1 MTVPRYGIGE
11 WYGEPLVSMSSAR
24 RRHLAE
30 HALDRHLPQPACPFR
45 VGRPPC
51 SKKGG
56 VCSLQKYSI
65 TERRIEAPA
74 ERASV
79 VVCPHRFEEN
89 HVLYGWLADIVGFGD
104 VFVAREVPFMRA
116 PVTGR
121 EAGRIDLVIANDAQ
135 ASEWFALE
143 IQAVYFSGQRME
155 TDFLALLV
163 DEEERAPQPSAVRRP
178 DWRSSSAKRL
188 MPQLEVKT
196 PTLRRWGKKLAV
208 AVDMPFF
215 EAMGGPSEK
224 PSQDLNAGDVLWLVP
239 KVSDGELVRNHWEVL
254 SLEESA
260 KRLLAAVPVSRT
272 EFEDGLRRR
281 LEHLGRPGG

>member
-1 MTVPRYGIGE
+1 MTAPRYGIGE
-11 WYGEPLVSMSSAR
+11 WYGERLTSLSRSR
-24 RRHLAE
+24 RQHLAE
-30 HALDRHLPQPACPFR
+30 RALDRELPQPLCPFR
-45 VGRPPC
+45 AERPPC

-56 VCSLQKYSI
+56 VCTLQKYRISK
-65 TERRIEAPA
+65 RRVAGSA
-74 ERASV
+74 ESTSV
-79 VVCPHRFEEN
+79 VVCPHRFEEK
-89 HVLYGWLADIVGFGD
+89 HVIYEWLADVVGFD
-104 VFVAREVPFMRA
+104 DLFVAREVPFMRA

-121 EAGRIDLVIANDAQ
+121 EAGRIDLVVASDAE
-135 ASEWFALE
+135 ASDWLALE

-163 DEEERAPQPSAVRRP
+163 DEDDRPPQPSAVRRP

-215 EAMGGPSEK
+215 EAMGGASEN

-239 KVSDGELVRNHWEVL
+239 KVSEGELVRDHWEVL

-260 KRLLAAVPVSRT
+260 RRLLAAVPVSRT
-272 EFEDGLRRR
+272 DFEIQLRRKLER
-281 LEHLGRPGG
+281 L